1 MSSTTITTLPKSFT
15 SRPATMDDVKA
26 VVDLLNACS
35 IEQIGRPRTEAHKI
49 RSDWQAP
56 IFNLETDTL
65 VVLAADGKLVGHA
78 ALWDS
83 EPHVRIYV
91 AGDVHP
97 EYKGQGV
104 GTALCQWAVK
114 RGRRAIP
121 KAPEGTRVV
130 LVQATLSTDEAA
142 QELLRKQGYQLVRHS
157 FHMLIEMDDLPP
169 EPVVPEGITIRP
181 FVRDL
186 DMRALVLADR
196 DAFQDHWGYVEH
208 PFEENYQE
216 WVHWIDNNPDHDPS
230 LWFLAADGEGI
241 AGMSLCCPKTVED
254 PGMGWVDSLGVR
266 RPWRR
271 RGLALALLHHS
282 FAEFYRRGKRK
293 VGLEVDAQSLTG
305 ATRLYEKAG
314 MHVYRQ
320 YANYEKELCP
330 GEDLS
335 TQFLEEEKSDVQG

>member
-1 MSSTTITTLPKSFT
+1 MSTALPLPKHFT
-15 SRPATMDDVKA
+15 SRPATIGDVEA

-35 IEQIGRPRTEAHKI
+35 IEQVGKPQTEAHEI

-56 IFNLETDTL
+56 TFNLETDTL
-65 VVLAADGKLVGHA
+65 VLIAPDGELVGHA

-83 EPHVRIYV
+83 EPHVRIYL

-97 EYKGQGV
+97 EYRGQGV
-104 GTALCQWAVK
+104 GTALCQWAEE
-114 RGRRAIP
+114 RARQAIP
-121 KAPEGTRVV
+121 QAPERTRVV
-130 LVQATLSTDEAA
+130 LLQRTLSTDTAA
-142 QELLRKQGYQLVRHS
+142 QELLRKQGYQLVRHD
-157 FHMLIEMDDLPP
+157 FRMLIEMNGSPP

-181 FVRDL
+181 FIRDR

-208 PFEENYQE
+208 PFEDDYQE
-216 WVHWIDNNPDHDPS
+216 WVHWIDNDPDHDPS
-230 LWFLAADGEGI
+230 LWFLAMDGEEI
-241 AGMSLCCPKTVED
+241 AGMSLCRPRMVED

-271 RGLALALLHHS
+271 RGLALALLHRG
-282 FAEFYRRGKRK
+282 FGELYRRGKRK
-293 VGLEVDAQSLTG
+293 VGLGVDAQSLTG

-314 MHVYRQ
+314 MHVDRQ
-320 YANYEKELCP
+320 YATYEKELRP

-335 TQFLEEEKSDVQG
+335 TQSVDD

>member
-1 MSSTTITTLPKSFT
+1 MSTTSSLPKHFT
-15 SRPATMDDVKA
+15 SRPATLDDVET
-26 VVDLLNACS
+26 VVDLLNTCS
-35 IEQIGRPRTEAHKI
+35 IEQTGKPRTEAHRI

-56 IFNLETDTL
+56 TFNLETDTL
-65 VVLAADGKLVGHA
+65 VVIAPDGSLVGHA

-91 AGDVHP
+91 AVDVHP

-104 GTALCQWAVK
+104 GTVICQWAEE
-114 RGRRAIP
+114 RGRQAIL
-121 KAPEGTRVV
+121 KAPAGTRVV
-130 LVQATLSTDEAA
+130 LVQYRFSTHETA
-142 QELLRKQGYQLVRHS
+142 QALLREQGYRPVRHS
-157 FHMLIEMDDLPP
+157 FRMAIKMDGSPP
-169 EPVVPEGITIRP
+169 EPVVPDGIIIRTFAP
-181 FVRDL
+181 DQDL
-186 DMRALVLADR
+186 RPLVLADR

-208 PFEENYQE
+208 PFEEDYQE

-230 LWFLAADGEGI
+230 LWFLAMDGEEI
-241 AGMSLCCPKTVED
+241 AGMSLCHPKVVED
-254 PGMGWVDSLGVR
+254 PEMGWVDSLGVR

-282 FAEFYRRGKRK
+282 FGEFYWRGKRK

-314 MHVYRQ
+314 MHVDRQ
-320 YANYEKELCP
+320 YVNYEKELRP

-335 TQFLEEEKSDVQG
+335 TQSLKE